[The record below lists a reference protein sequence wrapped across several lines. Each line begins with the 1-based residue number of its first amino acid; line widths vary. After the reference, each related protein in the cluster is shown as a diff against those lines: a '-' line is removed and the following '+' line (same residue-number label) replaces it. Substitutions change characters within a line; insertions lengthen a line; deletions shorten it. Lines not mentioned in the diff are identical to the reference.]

1 MAPIQPLFW
10 QPGVFSCQKERLM
23 FKKFYRPRPSLF
35 IGAALAITAVGT
47 AQAQT
52 ATEYMFA
59 NSFFEAVKAKLGGG
73 KTTKRQV
80 DWAVAGEPAP
90 VLIEA
95 PVAIRR

>member
-1 MAPIQPLFW
+1 
-10 QPGVFSCQKERLM
+10 M
-23 FKKFYRPRPSLF
+23 FKKFNRSALI

-73 KTTKRQV
+73 KTTKRHV
-80 DWAVAGEPAP
+80 DWAVVGEPAP

-95 PVAIRR
+95 PAAIRR